1 MIEIIPAVL
10 EKDFNRLQ
18 EKAEKLEAY
27 FKKAQIDIG
36 DGKFVPGVFGCLDK
50 LGRLKTDLALE
61 AHLMVEEPWK
71 YLSDLQKSTFSKIT
85 FHYEAFQAI
94 PKKTRPFAINNLIK
108 GIKGIKG
115 MIRENK
121 GRIKIG
127 IAIKPE
133 TNPVQIVQYLERIDE
148 VLLLGVNP
156 GKQGRK
162 FSSEILEK
170 VNYIK
175 NFRNDIEIGVDGGVN
190 DKNIRRIAEVGVD
203 KVYVGSYLWK
213 QELNKSIRI
222 LTNEI
227 QIANDANRE

>member
-1 MIEIIPAVL
+1 M
-10 EKDFNRLQ
+10 
-18 EKAEKLEAY
+18 
-27 FKKAQIDIG
+27 
-36 DGKFVPGVFGCLDK
+36 
-50 LGRLKTDLALE
+50 
-61 AHLMVEEPWK
+61 
-71 YLSDLQKSTFSKIT
+71 
-85 FHYEAFQAI
+85 
-94 PKKTRPFAINNLIK
+94 
-108 GIKGIKG
+108 
-115 MIRENK
+115 
-121 GRIKIG
+121 
-127 IAIKPE
+127 
-133 TNPVQIVQYLERIDE
+133 
-148 VLLLGVNP
+148 NP
-156 GKQGRK
+156 GKQGQK